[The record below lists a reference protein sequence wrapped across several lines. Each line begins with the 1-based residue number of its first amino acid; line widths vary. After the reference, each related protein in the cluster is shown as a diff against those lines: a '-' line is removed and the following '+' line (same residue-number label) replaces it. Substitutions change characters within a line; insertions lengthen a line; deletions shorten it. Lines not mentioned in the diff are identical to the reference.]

1 MSHGHGTS
9 GSISCC
15 LRAEF
20 TILLK
25 ICRPEILGLGA
36 FRARSTEDISLIGGG
51 KLVLELIIKKLHEN
65 YTVRKDIEQGISG
78 FKKAAVGS
86 PLINE

>member
-15 LRAEF
+15 LRREF

-25 ICRPEILGLGA
+25 ICRPERVGLGEFGA
-36 FRARSTEDISLIGGG
+36 STEDNCWIGG
-51 KLVLELIIKKLHEN
+51 KELVLELIIKKLHEN
-65 YTVRKDIEQGISG
+65 YAVRNDIEQGISG
-78 FKKAAVGS
+78 FKKAAVGR